1 MWNLS
6 CPDWEG
12 RIKDGR
18 SLIPQLP
25 LIKGEADMGL
35 AFFDELRLPDVPDK
49 PRLGD
54 AAGPWFR
61 DLVRAWFGSWD
72 PVEGVN
78 YIRDFFTLAPKGS
91 SKTSYGAGLALTV
104 MLMNRRPRAEA
115 LFIGPTQAISDR
127 AYEQAVG
134 MIEESPD
141 LKRRFRPRD
150 HIKTIE
156 DLVNQSEMKVKT
168 FDLNILTGSILIF
181 AHLDE
186 LHLLDKVPYAGRVIR
201 QIRGGI
207 DKTPEGKFLITS
219 TQADDVPRGAFKD
232 ELINARKH
240 RNGDFAGQ
248 IVRPTLA
255 TLYEL
260 PEDIAKNPALWQDPE
275 NWPMVQPNLRRSVHI
290 NDLIQSWNSD
300 KQKGEKA
307 KREWA
312 SQYLNIEMGVGMGVG
327 GWAGADHW
335 SQAEDATLTLDT
347 LIKRSEC
354 IVVGIDGGG
363 LDDLYGLSAL
373 GREPGDIDVTEEVE
387 VAGQLVS
394 IPMKTQRWLSWSHAW
409 CHRGVLERRQT
420 IASALEGFAAAK
432 ELTIVDDKLK
442 DLSAIIAIIKRIHDA
457 GKLACVAI
465 DDEGPF
471 GELVDALALI
481 EVTEEGGQVVG
492 VGQGYKLMR
501 AIKTTERK
509 LANGTLVHARSGLMD
524 QCVMNVRIEPTAT
537 AIRATKQNAG
547 DAKIDPVCAFW
558 DAATVMMKNPMV
570 SGGNAYDALARM
582 AAHSGPSL
590 QPTDAELHARD
601 AEILK
606 DPRHPQFEEARQRY
620 NAVLALADEDEF

>member
-1 MWNLS
+1 MWDLS
-6 CPDWEG
+6 SLDWEA
-12 RIKDGR
+12 RIREGR
-18 SLIPQLP
+18 SLVPDLE
-25 LIKGEADMGL
+25 LIKSEADMGL

-49 PRLGD
+49 PRLGT

-61 DLVRAWFGSWD
+61 DIVRTSFGSWD
-72 PVEGVN
+72 PVAGIN
-78 YIRDFFTLAPKGS
+78 YIRDIFVLAPKGS
-91 SKTSYGAGLALTV
+91 SKTSYGAGFALSI
-104 MLMNRRPRAEA
+104 MLMNKRPRAEA

-156 DLVNQSEMKVKT
+156 DLVNHSEMKVKT

-186 LHLLDKVPYAGRVIR
+186 VHLLDKVPYAGRVIR

-207 DKTPEGKFLITS
+207 DKTPEGKFLITT
-219 TQADDVPRGAFKD
+219 TQSDDVPRGVFKE
-232 ELINARKH
+232 ELISARKH
-240 RNGDFAGQ
+240 RNGEFRGK

-255 TLYEL
+255 LLYEF
-260 PEDIAKNPALWQDPE
+260 PELIAKTPALWQDPQ
-275 NWPMVQPNLRRSVHI
+275 NWPMVQPNLKRSVHI
-290 NDLIQSWNSD
+290 HDLIQSWNSD
-300 KQKGEKA
+300 KDKGEKA

-327 GWAGADHW
+327 GWAGADFW
-335 SQAEDATLTLDT
+335 EQAEDDTLTLDT
-347 LIKRSEC
+347 LIERSEC

-363 LDDLYGLSAL
+363 LDDLYGLNAI
-373 GREPGDIDVTEEVE
+373 GREPGEIDITEQVD
-387 VAGQLVS
+387 VAGTIIEVLMQT
-394 IPMKTQRWLSWSHAW
+394 KRWLSWAHAW
-409 CHRGVLERRQT
+409 CHRGVLERRKT
-420 IASALEGFAAAK
+420 IASALQEFAEAG
-432 ELTIVDDKLK
+432 ELTIVDDQLQ
-442 DLSAIIAIIKRIHDA
+442 DLSAIIAILKRINDA

-481 EVTEEGGQVVG
+481 GITEEGGQIVG

-509 LANGTLVHARSGLMD
+509 LANGTLVHAKSGLMNW
-524 QCVMNVRIEPTAT
+524 CVNNVRIEPTAT

-547 DAKIDPVCAFW
+547 DAKIDPWCALQ
-558 DAATVMMKNPMV
+558 DAATVMLTNPEAV
-570 SGGNAYDALARM
+570 GTGVFPADYDLPIWA
-582 AAHSGPSL
+582 
-590 QPTDAELHARD
+590 
-601 AEILK
+601 
-606 DPRHPQFEEARQRY
+606 
-620 NAVLALADEDEF
+620 